1 MTLEEEK
8 KDIKIFLR
16 DEFVDFKAIEQEHGV
31 RVDVLRRAART
42 GRLKTIQVG
51 GEFGAHLVLKE
62 DLKQYLKEFPLG
74 RKKRKPRLMSLK

>member
-1 MTLEEEK
+1 MTQITEYL
-8 KDIKIFLR
+8 
-16 DEFVDFKAIEQEHGV
+16 DFKTIEQKHGV
-31 RVDVLRRAART
+31 RVDTLRRAVRI

-62 DLKQYLKEFPLG
+62 DLKRYLKEFPLG